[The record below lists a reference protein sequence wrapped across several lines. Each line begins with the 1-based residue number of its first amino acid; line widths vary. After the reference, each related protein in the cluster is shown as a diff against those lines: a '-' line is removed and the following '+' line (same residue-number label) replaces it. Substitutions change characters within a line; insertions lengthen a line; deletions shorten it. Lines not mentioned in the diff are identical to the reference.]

1 MSIDALRDRVGLSGR
16 FQRVPTTVA
25 QAEVIVPRAFIVWG
39 LANLI
44 ISSIAMLI
52 PFYWTYGP
60 ILRNAMVVSGVL
72 WIVIGSSR
80 LNVPLRVALPI
91 ALVLFLQ
98 VWSAISTAWIASAI
112 GREKTIN
119 AADFFLLRYLY
130 LYFTASMLVWLE
142 PKTRRIILGIIL
154 FNVGAC
160 GIVAIA
166 QFLRFGPAIEL
177 AHILSPTV
185 DITNWDNRGGLRATG
200 IYGFPGHL
208 ALNAA
213 ICAAIFAGRLTT
225 RRLSRGEVFL
235 FFTFAFLSIIPQ
247 ARTHIPVLALTML
260 VFVLGMIY
268 QERERAS
275 WFVLLLI
282 LGIISVA
289 YVFKD
294 QFTYVAGTDW
304 LNDKNMQYRQKRSW
318 IMADKVHEAFPWTGI
333 GPEPR
338 YWGRPDSLP
347 DKYAPRTAFD
357 NGYMLIR
364 SSYGI
369 VGMAAVILALFIG
382 IFIALNVRLDRHESS
397 DRRSLATTWS
407 IACVGVAIGMYGNN
421 VITWEPT
428 MTFLMLLAGASM
440 PTRVEA
446 MTSSRSKLNAI
457 MRGRVLPAAR

>member
-1 MSIDALRDRVGLSGR
+1 MSIEAIRDRVGVAR
-16 FQRVPTTVA
+16 HFPRTPTSVA
-25 QAEVIVPRAFIVWG
+25 QAEVIVPKAFVTWG
-39 LANLI
+39 VANLI
-44 ISSIAMLI
+44 LSNIAMLI
-52 PFYWTYGP
+52 PFYWDNGP
-60 ILRNAMVVSGVL
+60 ILRNATVVSGVL
-72 WIVIGSSR
+72 WIIIGSSR

-98 VWSAISTAWIASAI
+98 IWSAISTGWIASAI
-112 GREKTIN
+112 GRDKAIN

-154 FNVGAC
+154 VNVGTC
-160 GIVAIA
+160 GVIAIA
-166 QFLRFGPAIEL
+166 QFLKFPPAIEL
-177 AHILSPTV
+177 ANILSPTV

-213 ICAAIFAGRLTT
+213 ICAAIFAGRLTV
-225 RRLSRGEVFL
+225 RKLSRIEVFL
-235 FFTFAFLSIIPQ
+235 FFTFAFFSIIPQ

-275 WFVLLLI
+275 WFIVMLVI
-282 LGIISVA
+282 GVISVA
-289 YVFKD
+289 FVFKD
-294 QFTYVAGTDW
+294 QFSYVAGTDW

-318 IMADKVHEAFPWTGI
+318 VMADKVHEAFPWTGI

-369 VGMAAVILALFIG
+369 VGMASVILALFIG
-382 IFIALNVRLDRHESS
+382 VFLALNVRLDRHESGE
-397 DRRSLATTWS
+397 RRSLATTWA

-428 MTFLMLLAGASM
+428 MTFMMMLAGASM
-440 PTRVEA
+440 TTRVEA
-446 MTSSRSKLNAI
+446 MESSRSKLKTAL
-457 MRGRVLPAAR
+457 RGNILPANR